1 MAEENILNGTVDEYV
16 VAQSGEYEA
25 DLDAGVGADGVA
37 SGSSDLEGSGP
48 EAADGY
54 QPDGDIE
61 PGTAGGESDGRASAG
76 AGADEPEA
84 AGRGG
89 AQAKRAAAR
98 TPVADDGF
106 YDDADEHSPRWYVVH
121 TYSGHENKVKSS
133 IEKQVESFAEKIE
146 IDFPLVDRFGNVVEA
161 KMDESGVVERNGR
174 RVYLCDMAD
183 LVRKINV
190 PMHDVTVIKEK
201 ESKVK
206 SRKMFPGYILVKMI
220 VEDKSWFLV
229 RNTSGVT
236 GFVGYNTKE
245 RKNRPVAL
253 SKEEV
258 RRMGIE
264 KVVIEL
270 DFSVGDS
277 IKVINGPFESFIGVV
292 EEVNPERE
300 TLKARITMFGRETPV
315 ELIYDQV
322 DKIY

>member
-1 MAEENILNGTVDEYV
+1 MAEENISSIE
-16 VAQSGEYEA
+16 AKEYEVPQA
-25 DLDAGVGADGVA
+25 DQHSV
-37 SGSSDLEGSGP
+37 
-48 EAADGY
+48 
-54 QPDGDIE
+54 DI
-61 PGTAGGESDGRASAG
+61 D
-76 AGADEPEA
+76 
-84 AGRGG
+84 
-89 AQAKRAAAR
+89 AAAR
-98 TPVADDGF
+98 RNDSALIIDDGF

-146 IDFPLVDRFGNVVEA
+146 IDFPLIDRFGEVVPTE
-161 KMDESGVVERNGR
+161 KDEKGR
-174 RVYLCDMAD
+174 DVIKSDKKVYLCDMAD

-206 SRKMFPGYILVKMI
+206 SRKMFPGYILVKMV

-292 EEVNPERE
+292 EEVNPEKE

>member
-1 MAEENILNGTVDEYV
+1 MAEENILTGTPDEYG
-16 VAQSGEYEA
+16 ATQAGEYDAELSGGLAAEQADADTETEA
-25 DLDAGVGADGVA
+25 EAGA
-37 SGSSDLEGSGP
+37 E
-48 EAADGY
+48 
-54 QPDGDIE
+54 
-61 PGTAGGESDGRASAG
+61 SAG
-76 AGADEPEA
+76 PP
-84 AGRGG
+84 
-89 AQAKRAAAR
+89 AR

-146 IDFPLVDRFGNVVEA
+146 IDFPLIDRFGNVVQA
-161 KMDESGVVERNGR
+161 KKDESGRDVERNGK

-292 EEVNPERE
+292 EEVNPDRE

>member
-1 MAEENILNGTVDEYV
+1 MAEENILSTESEEYG
-16 VAQSGEYEA
+16 APRTGYDGGREKA
-25 DLDAGVGADGVA
+25 TARAGKAKD
-37 SGSSDLEGSGP
+37 
-48 EAADGY
+48 
-54 QPDGDIE
+54 
-61 PGTAGGESDGRASAG
+61 RA
-76 AGADEPEA
+76 
-84 AGRGG
+84 
-89 AQAKRAAAR
+89 
-98 TPVADDGF
+98 VLADDGF

-133 IEKQVESFAEKIE
+133 IEKQVESFTEKIE
-146 IDFPLVDRFGNVVEA
+146 IDFPLIDRYGNVVPA
-161 KMDESGVVERNGR
+161 MKDESGRDVVKNDKN
-174 RVYLCDMAD
+174 VYLCDMAD

-206 SRKMFPGYILVKMI
+206 SRKMFPGYILVKMV

-292 EEVNPERE
+292 EEVNPEKQ
-300 TLKARITMFGRETPV
+300 TLRARITMFGRETPV